1 NLLYSSVPPGR
12 DKSIKFVDSLDFAS
26 SVFGD
31 QSKSGT
37 IIGIH
42 KMGTGVGTLLASL
55 AALGLFVRIA
65 VFLLFSRNPTVWQT
79 HGFMAATVHLEGML
93 AGEEAPSWPHSRW
106 SQRHACFSFPSWKLT
121 SHMANPGRP
130 RVRDPSAAQPGN
142 HSSARQ
148 RSMLQLFADEFAQR
162 QFLARSLQTGVPNMS
177 APESSPEEGPKA
189 KRANPRSHYRADGT
203 RRRTK
208 GEKKA
213 RQGQGAGYASSGWT
227 SGWWQKESSQDSWDT
242 HPAENEQPTVE
253 PRPAAKDPPL
263 DARNSLLIR
272 LPDGQGIP
280 RLREQLEEIRDKA
293 KEQIMRIMIQA
304 QQEPPA
310 TAGSSGTQV
319 VQLQPT
325 GTEGAD
331 PPAPE
336 PPSLHLSAPPGP
348 RAIVETALDA
358 SPPTT
363 PRRASEQPGD
373 GQLALTADT
382 GDAEVAAGLSQPD
395 PTVSGDATS
404 AYMLSALARGRER
417 SSFTGALQL
426 LSASPRPMQQDRTLT
441 SRTSRSRST
450 LISAATCTSRASTCP
465 AFSRAWQVVFRPSRR
480 MATANPGRGSG
491 CSGVWRT
498 LPWQVVSGYEV
509 TFAVCAIIPLMQLPA
524 LVRLPKKMMFEGD
537 QIEGS
542 PEESAEYPTQ
552 KALVISCCMALQ
564 ILRSLSMASI
574 EAALSE
580 LLYTEYHWGRRVTG
594 IVTAVLMFS
603 MLPAQIAY
611 ESLALRFSVNR
622 AIRFLL
628 LVALC
633 GSGLNLCG
641 DVFSLLLSAI
651 IVLPS
656 LALSSGLIMGTMQ
669 IHCIPN
675 SYIFDLTGCTLF
687 SLLLSDFLGRGLGPQ
702 FARMSIARGGQHA
715 FGEQQLLIS
724 SVCVVVFATCP
735 DGLFVCV
742 MYIHECFLHVYELYN
757 YLFSSDLKLSYQ
769 QLTACLFRSDLLSC

>member
-1 NLLYSSVPPGR
+1 MRSTSLLFVFLSSGFPPSMAGAGLELQDAPIIHSMEHDAFASLLQINSRKKDPEPWTIVWQDLNNWVMDKKPLTGCELARMGLPVFLWLIFGSCFVYGFAKLVGPRGSKEAILGMSIFAVFFENLLYSSV
-12 DKSIKFVDSLDFAS
+12 FVDSLDFAS

-42 KMGTGVGTLLASL
+42 KMGTGVGTLL
-55 AALGLFVRIA
+55 

-79 HGFMAATVHLEGML
+79 HGYEFFVGAFALQVLAALSFGFLSLLHVYSDLGGDVYFTSIYLSRFLQGL
-93 AGEEAPSWPHSRW
+93 AGGI
-106 SQRHACFSFPSWKLT
+106 QVACGLEQ
-121 SHMANPGRP
+121 
-130 RVRDPSAAQPGN
+130 SAFLKKGL
-142 HSSARQ
+142 Q
-148 RSMLQLFADEFAQR
+148 RSIHNTRFYLGGCLGMGFGPLLS
-162 QFLARSLQTGVPNMS
+162 SLST
-177 APESSPEEGPKA
+177 
-189 KRANPRSHYRADGT
+189 
-203 RRRTK
+203 
-208 GEKKA
+208 
-213 RQGQGAGYASSGWT
+213 
-227 SGWWQKESSQDSWDT
+227 
-242 HPAENEQPTVE
+242 
-253 PRPAAKDPPL
+253 
-263 DARNSLLIR
+263 
-272 LPDGQGIP
+272 
-280 RLREQLEEIRDKA
+280 
-293 KEQIMRIMIQA
+293 
-304 QQEPPA
+304 A
-310 TAGSSGTQV
+310 TAHCV
-319 VQLQPT
+319 HCR
-325 GTEGAD
+325 E
-331 PPAPE
+331 
-336 PPSLHLSAPPGP
+336 
-348 RAIVETALDA
+348 
-358 SPPTT
+358 
-363 PRRASEQPGD
+363 
-373 GQLALTADT
+373 LA
-382 GDAEVAAGLSQPD
+382 
-395 PTVSGDATS
+395 
-404 AYMLSALARGRER
+404 
-417 SSFTGALQL
+417 
-426 LSASPRPMQQDRTLT
+426 
-441 SRTSRSRST
+441 
-450 LISAATCTSRASTCP
+450 
-465 AFSRAWQVVFRPSRR
+465 
-480 MATANPGRGSG
+480 
-491 CSGVWRT
+491 
-498 LPWQVVSGYEV
+498 GYEV

-724 SVCVVVFATCP
+724 SVCVVVFE
-735 DGLFVCV
+735 LV
-742 MYIHECFLHVYELYN
+742 HVFQLAKVN
-757 YLFSSDLKLSYQ
+757 SSGNLKHSQLSRQ
-769 QLTACLFRSDLLSC
+769 TSPEADNRTDSGTQCD